1 MPKKK
6 VKIKQKARVK
16 KKKKGGNDTIP
27 KAPAKMYR
35 DTGANF
41 KVKIKRKND

>member
-16 KKKKGGNDTIP
+16 KKKKGGNDSIP
-27 KAPAKMYR
+27 KAPAKVYPEN
-35 DTGANF
+35 APHI
-41 KVKIKRKND
+41 KVKVRKK